1 MKDIES
7 AGWCASFPLMTCP
20 AQWARFAPDHPFRL
34 RCALFA
40 LVSLF
45 AVSSVGAAETTPPVA
60 SANYSGGAAQLRV
73 ISASQ
78 EQQGRRGF
86 AAKLE
91 LQLEIPPASKPGA
104 AQDLPAD
111 FYLDN
116 DATPLIAV
124 AVVAGKNLAKTAHA
138 WSVEGKTGRITI
150 SDLDIGEARL
160 RLQGVEFELVLT
172 KVTQWETIA
181 FQALPGRS
189 DFFQCGPF
197 ELRSSGET
205 QQFRVDMWAYPQF
218 KAQHDA
224 YRQRMPVTFLNHIF
238 AMQQLKVVDAA
249 NRVPT
254 STGSSV
260 PSSGAVSNTYS
271 SFRAAEGDGAAAAAA
286 EGDAI
291 SYPVSMT
298 VRMPKRFEKER
309 VRFRFDAIPLPP
321 PAPAPKA
328 R

>member
-7 AGWCASFPLMTCP
+7 VEHRASFAPMTCP
-20 AQWARFAPDHPFRL
+20 AQWARSASTGTIKVRRAF
-34 RCALFA
+34 FA
-40 LVSLF
+40 LAF
-45 AVSSVGAAETTPPVA
+45 ACIVFPLGAAETTPPVA
-60 SANYSGGAAQLRV
+60 SANYSGGPAQLRV
-73 ISASQ
+73 LSAAQ
-78 EQQGRRGF
+78 EPQGRRGF
-86 AAKLE
+86 TAKLE
-91 LQLEIPPASKPGA
+91 LQLEIPPAAKAGMGS
-104 AQDLPAD
+104 DLPTD

-116 DATPLIAV
+116 DATPLLAV
-124 AVVAGKNLAKTAHA
+124 AVVPGKNLAKNAHA
-138 WSVEGKTGRITI
+138 WSVEAKTGRVTI

-172 KVTQWETIA
+172 KVTEWETLV

-197 ELRSSGET
+197 ELRSNGDT

-218 KAQHDA
+218 KPQHDA

-260 PSSGAVSNTYS
+260 PSTGAVSNTYS
-271 SFRAAEGDGAAAAAA
+271 SFRAVEADGAAAAPA
-286 EGDAI
+286 EGDTI
-291 SYPVSMT
+291 SYPVALTMKL
-298 VRMPKRFEKER
+298 PKRFQKER
-309 VRFRFDAIPLPP
+309 VKFRFDVIPLAEPT
-321 PAPAPKA
+321 PAAKA